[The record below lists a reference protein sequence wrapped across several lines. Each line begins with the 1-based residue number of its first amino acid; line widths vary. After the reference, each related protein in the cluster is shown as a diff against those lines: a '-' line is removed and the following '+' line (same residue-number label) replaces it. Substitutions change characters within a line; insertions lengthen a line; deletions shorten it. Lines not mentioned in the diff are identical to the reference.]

1 MEKNRE
7 VGAAPVCMNN
17 TTLQIVYCKAY
28 PWNNTTLHDEQAGTP
43 SVNVGKHDEQVSNPR
58 HSQFEE
64 NGKWTKK
71 NKSSK
76 YSKK

>member
-17 TTLQIVYCKAY
+17 TTL
-28 PWNNTTLHDEQAGTP
+28 HDEQAGTP
-43 SVNVGKHDEQVSNPR
+43 SVNVGQHDEQVSNPR